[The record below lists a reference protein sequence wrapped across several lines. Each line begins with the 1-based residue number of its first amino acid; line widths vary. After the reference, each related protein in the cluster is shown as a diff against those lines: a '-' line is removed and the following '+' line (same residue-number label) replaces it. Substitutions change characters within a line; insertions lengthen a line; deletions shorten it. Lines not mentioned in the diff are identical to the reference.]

1 MTGIATSIAAA
12 VVKMFESI
20 LSSARNT
27 AVARNDRGSA
37 PKETR

>member
-1 MTGIATSIAAA
+1 MIGIATSIAAA

-20 LSSARNT
+20 KSGARQS
-27 AVARNDRGSA
+27 VIARNDRGSA